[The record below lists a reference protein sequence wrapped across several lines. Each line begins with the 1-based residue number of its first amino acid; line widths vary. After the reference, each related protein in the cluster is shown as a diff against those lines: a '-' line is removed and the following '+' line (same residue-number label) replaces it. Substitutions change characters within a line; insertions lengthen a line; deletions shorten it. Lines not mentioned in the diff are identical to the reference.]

1 MGGLASRWLSRASAV
16 RRALT
21 PLLAVA
27 ACALVTGL
35 AQAYG
40 LIGLD
45 PELKGFPLQAAEFSR
60 LDVRAGWLEG
70 APDRMVFE
78 IRNPL
83 AAPVN
88 CASVQVDLRDRG
100 PVVRSLEPA
109 VWVPANQTRRTS
121 ASLLRKAD
129 VRNFS
134 LVCTCLRRGPKGA
147 CEAPLKP

>member
-45 PELKGFPLQAAEFSR
+45 PELKSFPLQAAEFSR
-60 LDVRAGWLEG
+60 LDVRAGWLDG

-109 VWVPANQTRRTS
+109 VWVPANQTRRTA

-129 VRNFS
+129 VKQFS
-134 LVCTCLRRGPKGA
+134 LVCTCLRRTPKAA
-147 CEAPLKP
+147 CEGPLKP